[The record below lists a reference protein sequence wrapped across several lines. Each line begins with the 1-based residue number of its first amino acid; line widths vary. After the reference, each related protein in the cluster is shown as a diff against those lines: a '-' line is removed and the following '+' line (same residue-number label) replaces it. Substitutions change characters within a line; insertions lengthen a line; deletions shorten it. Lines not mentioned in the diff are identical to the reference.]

1 MIRNRG
7 SNIILLENWKITRS
21 KEYQVLPQSKSNG
34 KQSGRTTQT
43 VKSIKMRVKQLSA
56 LKTNLYDDIKDA
68 RPRRDDVF
76 QVTAPPLTAPLLLS
90 YIEASNYSD
99 EDNDDDGG

>member
-1 MIRNRG
+1 MG
-7 SNIILLENWKITRS
+7 KLEDYEIKRVSGTATI
-21 KEYQVLPQSKSNG
+21 KVDG

-76 QVTAPPLTAPLLLS
+76 QVTAPPLTARSFSHTLRRVIILMRTMMMMVDSALRTV
-90 YIEASNYSD
+90 ANARL
-99 EDNDDDGG
+99 

>member
-1 MIRNRG
+1 
-7 SNIILLENWKITRS
+7 
-21 KEYQVLPQSKSNG
+21 
-34 KQSGRTTQT
+34 
-43 VKSIKMRVKQLSA
+43 MRVKQLSA